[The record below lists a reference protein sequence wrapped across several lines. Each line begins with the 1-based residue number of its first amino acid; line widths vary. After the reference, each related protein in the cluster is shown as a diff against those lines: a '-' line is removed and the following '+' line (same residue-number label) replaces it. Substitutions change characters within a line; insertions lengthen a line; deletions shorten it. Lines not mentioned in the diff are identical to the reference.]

1 MTGEIARELERMN
14 LVWYVLWYVIAVGF
28 LVVVHEY
35 GHFWVARRLGFKVV
49 RFSVG
54 FGKPIWRRRLADD
67 TEFVVS
73 PIPMGGYVK
82 LLDERDGPVPPR
94 DLARSFT
101 RKPPWQR
108 ILVLLAGPGFNLM
121 FAILVLWGMR
131 WVSGINDAKPI
142 IGEVQPASV
151 AARGGLT
158 RGDEILAIGDKA
170 VPDSRDVMFDLLDS
184 ILGQG
189 EARMAVRS
197 ADGHT
202 RSVVLSVPDPAA
214 RRRLTEPAMLLSG
227 LGFQFQEPPVPPV
240 LAEVVRGGHAERAG
254 LLPGDRIIAIDATPI
269 ADFADLSRIISGS
282 AGRTITVQYQRGAV
296 TGSVQVPVVATPDG
310 QGHLVGRIGVAGPGS
325 VKLPPS
331 MLVHRDLSPGAALLS
346 ACDDAWNLT
355 ANQGKLLWRMLLGQV
370 SVKNLSGPL
379 SIAQYAG
386 ESARAGPESFLG
398 FLVLISLVIA
408 LFNLMPIPLLDGG
421 QIVFQ
426 AAEWIKGRPL
436 SERTQIF
443 GQQIGIALLV
453 LLLGVALF
461 NDVSRQFG

>member
-1 MTGEIARELERMN
+1 MEFDRMN
-14 LVWYVLWYVIAVGF
+14 LIWYALWYVIAVGF
-28 LVVVHEY
+28 LVIIHEF

-54 FGKPIWRRRLADD
+54 FGKPIWRRMIGGDE
-67 TEFVVS
+67 TELVIA

-82 LLDERDGPVPPR
+82 LLDEREGPVPPEL
-94 DLARSFT
+94 LARSFT

-108 ILVLLAGPGFNLM
+108 ILVLLAGPGFNLL

-131 WVSGINDAKPI
+131 WVSGINDVKPI
-142 IGEVQPASV
+142 VGEVQPASV
-151 AARGGLT
+151 AALGGLA
-158 RGDEILAIGDKA
+158 RGDEILGIGDQA

-184 ILGQG
+184 ILAQG
-189 EARMAVRS
+189 EARVAVRS
-197 ADGHT
+197 AGGQVHT
-202 RSVVLSVPDPAA
+202 VVLSVPDPAA
-214 RRRLTEPAMLLSG
+214 RRHLTEPSMLLSG
-227 LGFQFQEPPVPPV
+227 LGFQFEEPPVPPV
-240 LAEVVRGGHAERAG
+240 LAEVVRGASAQRAG
-254 LLPGDRIIAIDATPI
+254 LLPGDRIVAIDATPI
-269 ADFADLSRIISGS
+269 SDFADIARLISGA
-282 AGRTITVQYQRGAV
+282 AGKTITVQYQRGGAMHTV
-296 TGSVQVPVVATPDG
+296 AVPVVATPDG
-310 QGHLVGRIGVAGPGS
+310 NGHSVGRIGIAGQPM
-325 VKLPPS
+325 KLPPS
-331 MLVHRDLSPGAALLS
+331 MLVHKDLSAGAALVS

-355 ANQGKLLWRMLLGQV
+355 ATQGKLLWRMLLGQV

-386 ESARAGPESFLG
+386 ESAQAGPASFLG
-398 FLVLISLVIA
+398 FLVLISLAIA
-408 LFNLMPIPLLDGG
+408 LFNLLPIPLLDGG

-443 GQQIGIALLV
+443 GQQVGIALLV